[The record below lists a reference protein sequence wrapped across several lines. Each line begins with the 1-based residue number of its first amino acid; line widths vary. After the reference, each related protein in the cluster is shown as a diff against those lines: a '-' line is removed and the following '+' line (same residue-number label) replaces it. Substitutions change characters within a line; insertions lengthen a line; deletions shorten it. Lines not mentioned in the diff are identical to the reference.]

1 MSMSVAT
8 NTTKISRALECISEV
23 SNPEM
28 LVTTSAPISGFLPL
42 EEWSPYLLRHPDK
55 EFAAFMR
62 RGLTHGFRIGF
73 DHKCPLRPAPNN
85 FPSVSDNPTTVDQ
98 YIHVSSEVAAGHLM
112 VSSSP
117 HTRWN
122 PIGIIPKPHQPGKF
136 RLIADLSAPHGN
148 SVNDG
153 IDLDLCSLE
162 YITEDRAARLVARY
176 GQGALM
182 AKTDLQ
188 AAYRTVLVHPR
199 DQHLIGLEW
208 GGATYQ
214 DRALPFGLRSAP
226 KLFTAVGDCLT
237 WALTCEGVHDCV
249 HYLDDFLFWG
259 PPASPSCRTAL
270 DKAMGLCEKLGLPV
284 APDKTVGPT
293 TVITFLGIEID
304 SVSQELRLPVDKLTR
319 LRLTLSRWQHRRA
332 STKRDLQVLVGLLSH
347 AAAVVRPGRS
357 FIRHLIDAEK
367 LPHHQSHKVRL
378 NVGCR
383 ADIAWWTT
391 FVERWNGKALFP
403 NLPQGHTIISDA
415 SGSWGCGAYMP
426 ESGQWFQIQWPKSWA
441 TVNIAV
447 KELLPVVAGAA
458 IWGVRWKGTVV
469 LIQSDNQAVVS
480 CLSSR
485 SSRDHHLSHL
495 LRCLFFFEA
504 HFEFSYRA
512 KHIAGSLNSA
522 ADALSRNKLANF
534 VSLCPQAHKT
544 ASVIPEAL
552 SDLLLNPALNWTSNR
567 WKHLFQDTLRRVL
580 PAGQ

>member
-237 WALTCEGVHDCV
+237 WALVCEGVHDCV

-259 PPASPSCRTAL
+259 PPACPSCWTAS

-284 APDKTVGPT
+284 APAKTVGPS
-293 TVITFLGIEID
+293 TVLTFLGIEID
-304 SVSQELRLPVDKLTR
+304 SMSQELKTSADKLTQ
-319 LRLTLSRWQHRRA
+319 LHLTQQHHRA
-332 STKRDLQVLVGLLSH
+332 STKHDLQVLVGLLSH
-347 AAAVVRPGRS
+347 AAAVIRPGRA
-357 FIRHLIDAEK
+357 FIRHFIDAEK
-367 LPHHQSHKVRL
+367 LPHHQSHKVCL
-378 NVGCR
+378 NVGCWT
-383 ADIAWWTT
+383 DIAW
-391 FVERWNGKALFP
+391 
-403 NLPQGHTIISDA
+403 
-415 SGSWGCGAYMP
+415 
-426 ESGQWFQIQWPKSWA
+426 
-441 TVNIAV
+441 
-447 KELLPVVAGAA
+447 
-458 IWGVRWKGTVV
+458 
-469 LIQSDNQAVVS
+469 
-480 CLSSR
+480 
-485 SSRDHHLSHL
+485 
-495 LRCLFFFEA
+495 
-504 HFEFSYRA
+504 
-512 KHIAGSLNSA
+512 
-522 ADALSRNKLANF
+522 
-534 VSLCPQAHKT
+534 
-544 ASVIPEAL
+544 
-552 SDLLLNPALNWTSNR
+552 
-567 WKHLFQDTLRRVL
+567 
-580 PAGQ
+580 